1 MTFLSECR
9 VGPLKEKGDGN
20 NKKEAKQ
27 RAATRMLHRLIIE
40 GIEQVGYAHAHCTD
54 DLVLASRE
62 PPHACFIIEGMR
74 SIGAVLRIRTTW
86 IRILNI
92 YKKKYFL

>member
-1 MTFLSECR
+1 MTFLSEFR

-40 GIEQVGYAHAHCTD
+40 GTEQVGYAHA
-54 DLVLASRE
+54 LM
-62 PPHACFIIEGMR
+62 I
-74 SIGAVLRIRTTW
+74 
-86 IRILNI
+86 
-92 YKKKYFL
+92 